1 MLLAT
6 SDIVAGKDITE
17 TLGLVKGNSVQ
28 SRNIGRDMIA
38 GLRNIVGGEMKEYA
52 EMLVRSREIATEAM
66 VEEAKQLGGGRCSCR
81 RSLCYFICHG
91 WYIRSIGIWNSCKI
105 QIKE

>member
-1 MLLAT
+1 MMLLAT
-6 SDIVAGKDITE
+6 SDMVAGKDIME

-66 VEEAKQLGGGRCSCR
+66 VEEAKQLGADAVVGVRYATSSVIDGTSEV
-81 RSLCYFICHG
+81 LVYGPAVKF
-91 WYIRSIGIWNSCKI
+91 K
-105 QIKE
+105 

>member
-6 SDIVAGKDITE
+6 SDIVAGKDIIE

-66 VEEAKQLGGGRCSCR
+66 VEEAKQLGADAIVGVRYATSSVMDGTS
-81 RSLCYFICHG
+81 
-91 WYIRSIGIWNSCKI
+91 SIGIWNGCKI
-105 QIKE
+105 QIKG